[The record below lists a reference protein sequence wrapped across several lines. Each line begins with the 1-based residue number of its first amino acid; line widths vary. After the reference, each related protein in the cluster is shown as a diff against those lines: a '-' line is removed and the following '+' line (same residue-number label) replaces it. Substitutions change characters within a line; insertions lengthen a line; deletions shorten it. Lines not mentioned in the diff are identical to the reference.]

1 MRASLLLLGGI
12 IVVLS
17 IAVARALSCVCSPL
31 ECDVLTDEDC
41 PGGLTWDPCRC
52 CKVCARVEGEPC
64 GGLFGFSG
72 SCAVGLQCVI
82 KNLLPHTREVD
93 EGVCAKIPGRWR
105 RHCPNGP
112 VMSGPG
118 CNLVGDGTSD
128 ESGNAVAS
136 GKCVCGPSVPW
147 CPGEPR
153 PYVYMT
159 RHECKLNLAAK
170 IAYDD
175 LLDSKD
181 RANVVPDESKNATA
195 APDTPS
201 NRLLHGSRCPEDSVE
216 NENGECKCSPTCP
229 SPPVCSEP
237 EQLLLTRNAI
247 PGTPGRCCPRYECL
261 PSGHQQDGHQEG
273 QDQQQSSENGCPR
286 DSVPSEDEVCKCVPT
301 CPPASCKEGERAV
314 EVRRA
319 VPNTPGSCCPL
330 YDCVASESVYWVET
344 EEGSNTG
351 NCFFKDGIFRR
362 VGEHWKEEP
371 CVNCTC
377 QENGQVSCQAIMC
390 KSCANAIPPDPGECC
405 SHCPQPT
412 SSTDVD
418 VDNKSICKTPLIDC
432 NLNCDRYLTDED
444 GCQICE
450 CYESSK
456 NEMVHTT
463 FEKDKLC
470 PELSR
475 CELDCDLV
483 KDESGCSI
491 CDCQS
496 TSNSSSPSLSPQR
509 HQQNSTVP
517 SSNRTLN
524 HPNVESF
531 ENDDNKKIV
540 CPEVK
545 CDLHCEH
552 GLVMDE
558 NDCTLCECKP
568 LHEDCPLFVGCKKKC
583 RFGYRTNKRGCPI
596 CRCRAS
602 CINDENEPIQEG
614 GNWLRNACTTCT
626 CEVGGRVNCK
636 ETVCSVAC
644 SDPLPPEP
652 NTCCPVCPI
661 TEIEMGHQSS
671 RGWGVVPIT
680 LIVVLALLCL
690 LLITHIVRSRFRG
703 RLSPSDASYS
713 YPPQYYKC
721 VPAYDTPMHRNEK
734 IVPL

>member
-31 ECDVLTDEDC
+31 ECDILTDEDC

-72 SCAVGLQCVI
+72 SCAVGLQCII

-112 VMSGPG
+112 IMSGPG
-118 CNLVGDGTSD
+118 CNLVDDGTSD

-153 PYVYMT
+153 PYDYRT

-175 LLDSKD
+175 LLNSED
-181 RANVVPDESKNATA
+181 RENVVVNENE
-195 APDTPS
+195 
-201 NRLLHGSRCPEDSVE
+201 NELLHGTRCPEDSVE
-216 NENGECKCSPTCP
+216 NENGECKCSPCP

-237 EQLLLTRNAI
+237 GQRLLQTKIAI
-247 PGTPGRCCPRYECL
+247 PGTPGSCCSHYECL
-261 PSGHQQDGHQEG
+261 PSGHQQNGHQEG

-286 DSVPSEDEVCKCVPT
+286 DSVPSEDDVCKCVPM
-301 CPPASCKEGERAV
+301 CPPASCKPGERAV
-314 EVRRA
+314 EVRQA
-319 VPNTPGSCCPL
+319 VPNTPGFCCPL
-330 YDCVASESVYWVET
+330 YKCVPSESVYLVET
-344 EEGSNTG
+344 EESGNTR
-351 NCFFKDGIFRR
+351 NCFFKNGLFRR
-362 VGEHWKEEP
+362 VGEHWKDEP

-377 QENGQVSCQAIMC
+377 QENGQVSCIGIMC
-390 KSCANAIPPDPGECC
+390 KSCANPIPPDPGECC

-412 SSTDVD
+412 SLTDVD
-418 VDNKSICKTPLIDC
+418 IDSSKSNCKTSLIDC
-432 NLNCDRYLTDED
+432 NLDCNRYLTDEN

-450 CYESSK
+450 CYKPTK
-456 NEMVHTT
+456 NEMIHPGS
-463 FEKDKLC
+463 EEDKLC
-470 PELSR
+470 PELSN
-475 CELDCDLV
+475 CELNCDLV
-483 KDESGCSI
+483 KDEFGCSI
-491 CDCQS
+491 CACQS
-496 TSNSSSPSLSPQR
+496 ISNLSSTSTPLTPSR
-509 HQQNSTVP
+509 NQQNLSFPST
-517 SSNRTLN
+517 NRTWN
-524 HPNVESF
+524 HPNIDNF
-531 ENDDNKKIV
+531 DNNDDKKVV
-540 CPEVK
+540 CPEVN
-545 CDLHCEH
+545 CDLHCER
-552 GLVMDE
+552 GLMMDE

-568 LHEDCPLFVGCKKKC
+568 LHENCPSFVGCKKKC
-583 RFGYRTNKRGCPI
+583 RFGYKTNKRGCPI

-614 GNWLRNACTTCT
+614 ESWLRNACTTCT
-626 CEVGGRVNCK
+626 CEIGGRVNCK

-661 TEIEMGHQSS
+661 TENEGNHQNN

-690 LLITHIVRSRFRG
+690 LLIIHIVRSRFRG

>member
-1 MRASLLLLGGI
+1 MGRETRDAVLCTTNTNNNTDTLIPIHTESRVVAYKTHSVCKTCKLASSRRANAIFREAAS
-12 IVVLS
+12 VLS
-17 IAVARALSCVCSPL
+17 YPSWPTTLL
-31 ECDVLTDEDC
+31 FTLTVFYRSS
-41 PGGLTWDPCRC
+41 TSFQASTNRSRF
-52 CKVCARVEGEPC
+52 KRSAIKKRVESWKHR
-64 GGLFGFSG
+64 LNNNSSSG
-72 SCAVGLQCVI
+72 SSDASSISSNSSSRG
-82 KNLLPHTREVD
+82 KF
-93 EGVCAKIPGRWR
+93 W
-105 RHCPNGP
+105 
-112 VMSGPG
+112 S
-118 CNLVGDGTSD
+118 DG
-128 ESGNAVAS
+128 
-136 GKCVCGPSVPW
+136 
-147 CPGEPR
+147 
-153 PYVYMT
+153 
-159 RHECKLNLAAK
+159 
-170 IAYDD
+170 
-175 LLDSKD
+175 
-181 RANVVPDESKNATA
+181 
-195 APDTPS
+195 
-201 NRLLHGSRCPEDSVE
+201 LLHGSRCPEDSVE

-237 EQLLLTRNAI
+237 EQRLLLTRNAI
-247 PGTPGRCCPRYECL
+247 PGTPGRCCPRYKCL

-301 CPPASCKEGERAV
+301 CPPASCKPGERAV

-330 YDCVASESVYWVET
+330 YDCVASESVYWIET

-390 KSCANAIPPDPGECC
+390 KFCANAIPPDPGECC

-450 CYESSK
+450 CYESTK
-456 NEMVHTT
+456 NEIVHTP
-463 FEKDKLC
+463 FENDKHC
-470 PELSR
+470 PELSN
-475 CELDCDLV
+475 CELNCDLV

-491 CDCQS
+491 CTCQS

-509 HQQNSTVP
+509 HQQNSSVS
-517 SSNRTLN
+517 SSNRTLS

-531 ENDDNKKIV
+531 ENDDDKKIV

-552 GLVMDE
+552 GLMMDE
-558 NDCTLCECKP
+558 NDCTLCECKQ

-602 CINDENEPIQEG
+602 CINDKNEPIQEG

-661 TEIEMGHQSS
+661 TENEIGHQNS